1 VPEGDTVWRAA
12 KHLHEALAGDILTS
26 SDFRVPRLA
35 TSDLTGRRVIAVT
48 ARGKHMLT
56 RVDGGLTLH
65 THLEMDGIWRIFANS
80 ARWSGGPGHEIRI
93 VLASV
98 RNTAVGYRIPVIELV
113 ETARES
119 DVVGHLGPDLLSDD
133 FEPDEALRRLAAQPG
148 AAIGETLLDQRNLAG
163 IGNVYKAEVLFL
175 SGTNPWTP
183 TAEVS
188 NLSKVV
194 DLARRLMLANRD
206 RSDRVTTGHR
216 RPGEQTWV
224 YGRAGRAC
232 RRCGQPVRRAMQ
244 GDDGRERVTFWCP
257 QCQK

>member
-1 VPEGDTVWRAA
+1 
-12 KHLHEALAGDILTS
+12 
-26 SDFRVPRLA
+26 
-35 TSDLTGRRVIAVT
+35 
-48 ARGKHMLT
+48 
-56 RVDGGLTLH
+56 
-65 THLEMDGIWRIFANS
+65 
-80 ARWSGGPGHEIRI
+80 
-93 VLASV
+93 
-98 RNTAVGYRIPVIELV
+98 V

-119 DVVGHLGPDLLSDD
+119 DLVGHLGPDLLSED

-206 RSDRVTTGHR
+206 RSDRVTTGNR